1 MTATL
6 LLLAITLSGETAPPA
21 QLALDLDGQ
30 GAVESAAAVA
40 RGSKVRLEVRDSRGK
55 LLAESLVP
63 TPGGNKPRVTITA
76 GSLGSAGALLEVA
89 AAAAETECRSVWRYR
104 EGRLSQTPVLAPA
117 GRLPDCGSPE
127 WSYRWERPS
136 EDAPAFYTRERSRSR
151 PNGVFRQVEAFRYAG
166 FHLEADPGRTSALIN
181 GVAIPAWRDTILYRR
196 AAVEQ
201 LGSRFDLS
209 PFQSQARLRVLA
221 DRAQGV
227 FEVRIED
234 PSTQGTFPVT
244 AASPS
249 GEKERE
255 VLLTAGTP
263 GIRVRILPSLD
274 GSAPQ
279 EAVVEGVGG
288 RLDGGYLAV
297 TQRGEVGLRVYDS
310 AEQELAEEFL
320 PGTWDDGRDPVVVTL
335 VSSSPVLLRFGKSD
349 VSLTVT
355 RGTRGADVLLL
366 PKDGSLPVLGILLRG
381 PDSLVQVP
389 VRCEAG
395 AQRCEA
401 SSEGRLLRRVGA
413 RLNVR

>member
-1 MTATL
+1 MTASL
-6 LLLAITLSGETAPPA
+6 LLLAVTLSAEPA
-21 QLALDLDGQ
+21 SLTLDLDGQ
-30 GAVESAAAVA
+30 GAVESATAVP
-40 RGSKVRLEVRDSRGK
+40 RGSKVRLEIRDSSGK
-55 LLAESLVP
+55 SLAESLVP
-63 TPGGNKPRVTITA
+63 APGGNNPVVAITA
-76 GSLGSAGALLEVA
+76 GSLGSAGALLEVV
-89 AAAAETECRSVWRYR
+89 AAAAEKECRSVWRYR
-104 EGRLSQTPVLAPA
+104 GDRLSQIPILASA
-117 GRLPDCGSPE
+117 GPLPDCGPPE

-136 EDAPAFYTRERSRSR
+136 KDAPAFYTRERSRSR
-151 PNGVFRQVEAFRYAG
+151 SNGVFRQVEAFRYAG
-166 FHLEADPGRTSALIN
+166 FRLVADPGRSSDQIN

-234 PSTQGTFPVT
+234 ASSQGTFPVT

-249 GEKERE
+249 AEKERE
-255 VLLTAGTP
+255 VILTAGTP

-274 GSAPQ
+274 GSVPL
-279 EAVVEGVGG
+279 EAIVEGLGG

-297 TQRGEVGLRVYDS
+297 TQRRESGLRVYDT

-320 PGTWDDGRDPVVVTL
+320 PGSWDDGKEPVVVKL
-335 VSSSPVLLRFGKSD
+335 VSSSPVLLRFGASD
-349 VSLTVT
+349 VSLSVT
-355 RGTRGADVLLL
+355 RAPRGADILLL
-366 PKDGSLPVLGILLRG
+366 PKDGSPPVLGILLRG
-381 PDSLVQVP
+381 PDSLVQVS

-401 SSEGRLLRRVGA
+401 SSTGRLLRRVGA
-413 RLNVR
+413 RLNIR